1 MKKFLAMVFLL
12 GMMVTT
18 DGQAAHVYIYDASGI
33 FQKYDRYF
41 LPPTRCKIGD
51 TDATPIKAGE
61 FSKTYMDGKS
71 RYYTVV
77 CKIARSLDIKEKIRV
92 TNSDVYLELIT
103 SRFKTS
109 TLKPVNALPE
119 NFYQDYKITE

>member
-1 MKKFLAMVFLL
+1 MKKLLATVFIL
-12 GMMVTT
+12 GMLIIT
-18 DGQAAHVYIYDASGI
+18 DGHAGYVYIYDASGF

-51 TDATPIKAGE
+51 KDAIPIRVGE
-61 FSKTYMDGKS
+61 FSKTYMDKKL

-77 CKIARSLDIKEKIRV
+77 CKIARALDIEKKIGA
-92 TNSDVYLELIT
+92 TNGDTYLELKT
-103 SRFKTS
+103 SRFKAN

-119 NFYQDYKITE
+119 NFYQDYKLAE